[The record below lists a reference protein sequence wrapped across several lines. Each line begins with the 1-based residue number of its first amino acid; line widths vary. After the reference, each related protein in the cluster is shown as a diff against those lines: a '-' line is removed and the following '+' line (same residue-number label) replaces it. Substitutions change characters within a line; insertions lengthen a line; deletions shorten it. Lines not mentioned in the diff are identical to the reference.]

1 MVGNGLT
8 THLENNELLSP
19 SQFGFRKG
27 RSTVHPLVH
36 FMNSVSTALNKK
48 HHSIAIFCDLR
59 KAFDTVDHGIL
70 LKKLKKLGIRG
81 VELEWFRN
89 YLCDRKQF
97 VFIEGNCSPLLNDL
111 PLASELPSFLFA
123 DDTMLL
129 KSGPNINELTDLVN
143 AEFQK
148 IVQYFR
154 ANKLALHP
162 NKMQFLLFTHS
173 QAAKENP
180 PEIYI
185 NNNINTWPIKKCSY
199 LRQIALSAV
208 QPP

>member
-1 MVGNGLT
+1 M
-8 THLENNELLSP
+8 
-19 SQFGFRKG
+19 
-27 RSTVHPLVH
+27 
-36 FMNSVSTALNKK
+36 
-48 HHSIAIFCDLR
+48 
-59 KAFDTVDHGIL
+59 
-70 LKKLKKLGIRG
+70 
-81 VELEWFRN
+81 
-89 YLCDRKQF
+89 
-97 VFIEGNCSPLLNDL
+97 

-129 KSGPNINELTDLVN
+129 KSGPNINELTELVN

-162 NKMQFLLFTHS
+162 NKTQFLLFTHS

-185 NNNINTWPIKKCSY
+185 NNNDVGTLQDPSKLIAIPNINANSSVP
-199 LRQIALSAV
+199 AV
-208 QPP
+208 